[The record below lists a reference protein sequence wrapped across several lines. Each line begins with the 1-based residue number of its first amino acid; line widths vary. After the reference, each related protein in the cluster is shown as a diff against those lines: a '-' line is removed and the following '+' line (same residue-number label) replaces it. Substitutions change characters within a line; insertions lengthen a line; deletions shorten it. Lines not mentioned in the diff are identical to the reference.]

1 MAVATIAEIQQRF
14 AQGKGFFIPA
24 VTSTPGA
31 ATAAA
36 AASGQL
42 SVQILVNNIGTTLP
56 GTRVSLPIPPSPGS
70 PLMLTEAGISRNTA
84 GALFLV
90 YLYRMGSVNLAA
102 TGDQFT
108 ANSATFPILRTEFGE
123 SSKPVTLTP
132 MIYIDDAG
140 TATAPVFSLKTNAG
154 GAGYVDQDGNSTA
167 ATRTMT
173 MPSATANVQSGYI
186 FRLNDGDSGVQSI
199 SQVDVDTASGSAAT
213 GVIFGIEFLADIT
226 HILVGTSVANLM
238 VNGIALG
245 DLKPGVATSGTATAT
260 LAILSIGTIS
270 STAAFAALA
279 GVLDS

>member
-24 VTSTPGA
+24 FSATPGA
-31 ATAAA
+31 ATAATA
-36 AASGQL
+36 TSGQITA
-42 SVQILVNNIGTTLP
+42 QIIVNNIGTTLP
-56 GTRVSLPIPPSPGS
+56 GTRVGFPIPPSPGS
-70 PLMLTEAGISRNTA
+70 PLMLTEAGMSRNAA
-84 GALFLV
+84 GELFLV

-108 ANSATFPILRTEFGE
+108 ADSATFPILRTEFGE
-123 SSKPVTLTP
+123 SSKAITLTP

-140 TATAPVFSLKTNAG
+140 TVTAPVFSLKTNAG
-154 GAGYVDQDGNSTA
+154 GAGYVDQDGNSTVA
-167 ATRTMT
+167 ARTMT

-213 GVIFGIEFLADIT
+213 GVIFGIEFLADIS
-226 HILVGTSVANLM
+226 HILVGTSVANVM
-238 VNGIALG
+238 VNGLAFG

-260 LAILSIGTIS
+260 LAILALGSTGA
-270 STAAFAALA
+270 TAAVAALA
-279 GVLDS
+279 GVLNS